1 MVNPVKLL
9 EARKDKANFL
19 LKKKKVGVTIYIR
32 NEALFLRAY
41 LPSKVKPNW
50 DELTQQWVS
59 LGLKV
64 TTQNIKKAAS
74 LAEDLGAERASRL
87 FDWRKW
93 LDKEDVLVIKPKQKS
108 YRMKD
113 IFREFETWYWNQ
125 ADKSKNNT
133 SNLKGFDH
141 IKNYLNRLDEQKILN
156 LKNVIAIAEEYPENS
171 KSRMEIAKQFFRL
184 AKFANI
190 PELKKFEEWAIPTQ
204 QAYKPKK
211 RERLSDA
218 DYFEKVKELRDDPQW
233 GWPLAAMFVFGCRIT
248 EVWSVKPEVIEDKII
263 AEILTIPK
271 AKKPDSWRVGT
282 ALMQEWAKELNIM
295 DVGNKEFNI
304 VETED
309 YDGKKVKSVNDRFH
323 KWMRKNNAGFQ
334 LTDLRHAYGYRCG
347 KLNINTASASR
358 WMGHS
363 ERVHKETYQA
373 AYGKTDIIATLK
385 NLNL

>member
-1 MVNPVKLL
+1 MVNPIKLL

-19 LKKKKVGVTIYIR
+19 LKKKKIGATIYIR

-59 LGLKV
+59 LGLKA

-74 LAEDLGAERASRL
+74 LAEDLGAERASRI
-87 FDWRKW
+87 FNWNKW
-93 LDKEDVLVIKPKQKS
+93 LDRADVLVIKPKQKS

-113 IFREFETWYWNQ
+113 IFKEFETWYWNQ

-156 LKNVIAIAEEYPENS
+156 LKNVISIAEEYPENS

-211 RERLSDA
+211 RDRLSDA

-233 GWPLAAMFVFGCRIT
+233 GWPLGAMFVFGCRIT

-271 AKKPDSWRVGT
+271 AKKPDS
-282 ALMQEWAKELNIM
+282 
-295 DVGNKEFNI
+295 
-304 VETED
+304 
-309 YDGKKVKSVNDRFH
+309 
-323 KWMRKNNAGFQ
+323 
-334 LTDLRHAYGYRCG
+334 
-347 KLNINTASASR
+347 
-358 WMGHS
+358 
-363 ERVHKETYQA
+363 
-373 AYGKTDIIATLK
+373 
-385 NLNL
+385 